1 MQSRTFLDVSIF
13 HCLCFCLAIAFK
25 SAFAMKLRLMP
36 FFTVLALLWSAGAM
50 AQVKVG
56 LDVLLEHG
64 APELKSKRLGLITNA
79 TGVDAKGEANYMR
92 LLQSGFRIEAIF
104 APEHGFLTHE
114 EAGQPIQS
122 STLNS
127 PFRQPIP
134 IFSLYGKTKKPTPE
148 MLQNLDALLFDIQDI
163 GTRCYTYIS
172 TMQLAMEACAEQRKE
187 FIVLDRPNPIAP
199 IAPQGFM
206 LDTAYRSF
214 VGYVEV
220 PFVHG
225 LTVGELALFI
235 QAQRLPTLQLRVVRM
250 QNFNRQRF
258 FDDDSLVQLIPPSP
272 NITSVEAMI
281 LYPALVHLEGT
292 NISEGRGTATP
303 FELFGAPFLDAEKV
317 LTELQSFHLAGV
329 TFDTVSFVPRRL
341 TGKASHLKFRDERC
355 KGIRIRVTH
364 RHQFQPFALGAAIL
378 LALYRTHPHNFRWLD
393 GGKSLDRIAGTNR
406 LRLLIEQQA
415 SLEIILQESQ
425 NSRAYYERIWQKYRL
440 YD

>member
-1 MQSRTFLDVSIF
+1 MLLFGKTSLVMKKHSPLF
-13 HCLCFCLAIAFK
+13 
-25 SAFAMKLRLMP
+25 FAL
-36 FFTVLALLWSAGAM
+36 VLLWSVGAM

-56 LDVLLEHG
+56 LDVLLEQG

-79 TGVDAKGEANYMR
+79 TGVDGTGKANYLR
-92 LLQSGFRIEAIF
+92 LLEAGFRIRAIF
-104 APEHGFLTHE
+104 APEHGFLTHA
-114 EAGQPIQS
+114 EAGQLVQS
-122 STLNS
+122 SQLQS
-127 PFRQPIP
+127 PTGQPIP

-220 PFVHG
+220 PFVHA
-225 LTVGELALFI
+225 LTVGELAQFI
-235 QAQRLPTLQLRVVRM
+235 QAQRLPALQLRVVRM
-250 QNFNRQRF
+250 QNFSRQRF
-258 FDDDSLVQLIPPSP
+258 FDDDSLVRLIPPSP
-272 NITSVEAMI
+272 NITSVEAML

-317 LTELQSFHLAGV
+317 LAELQTFHLAGV
-329 TFDTVSFVPRRL
+329 AFDTISFVPRSL
-341 TGKASHLKFRDERC
+341 AGKASHPKFQDERC
-355 KGIRIRVTH
+355 KGIRIKVTH
-364 RHQFQPFALGAAIL
+364 RRQFQPFALGTAIL
-378 LALYRTHPHNFRWLD
+378 LALHRTHPHNFRWLD
-393 GGKSLDRIAGTNR
+393 GGKSINRIAGTNR
-406 LRLLIEQQA
+406 LRQLIERQA
-415 SLEIILQESQ
+415 SLETILQESQ
-425 NSRAYYERIWQKYRL
+425 NSRALYERVWQKYWL
-440 YD
+440 YE